1 MQNSTQP
8 RDQTTT
14 ISLYP
19 ILAVNFVG
27 TLGYSII
34 LPFLVFLVT
43 RMGGNALIY
52 GLLGATYSIFQLFGA
67 PILGKWSDTYGRR
80 RVLFLTQ
87 LGTLVSW
94 VIFLFALFIP
104 IHSLFEIDS
113 PIFGKFV
120 LTLPLA
126 VLFFARA
133 LDGITGGNVSVAS
146 AYLADVT
153 EEKKRNENFGKMA
166 ISSNLGFILGPAL
179 ADILLGQF
187 ILHGSIFS
195 AKSGRFSRF
204 ALHRISKQI

>member
-1 MQNSTQP
+1 MQNSIQHK
-8 RDQTTT
+8 DQTLT

-43 RMGGNALIY
+43 RLGGNALIY
-52 GLLGATYSIFQLFGA
+52 GLLSATYSTFQLIGA

-80 RVLFLTQ
+80 KVLFLSQ

-104 IHSLFEIDS
+104 IRSLFNIDS
-113 PIFGKFV
+113 SIFGQFV
-120 LTLPLA
+120 ITLPLA

-133 LDGITGGNVSVAS
+133 LDGKVNT
-146 AYLADVT
+146 
-153 EEKKRNENFGKMA
+153 NFPKTKIFTQAPLLVFGFGM
-166 ISSNLGFILGPAL
+166 INLHLNI
-179 ADILLGQF
+179 
-187 ILHGSIFS
+187 
-195 AKSGRFSRF
+195 
-204 ALHRISKQI
+204 